1 MPHDTDFDHEHEA
14 LSEADRLEMARYI
27 WSQENVELRTIG
39 IDIGSSTSHLLFAK
53 VVLQRQTQG
62 LSSRFLVVSREVE
75 AHAGID
81 LGDHPLQ
88 FVPVRGRRAEHE
100 VRLNPGEEA

>member
-62 LSSRFLVVSREVE
+62 RVVPESFTHGTSEQRM
-75 AHAGID
+75 AALQRG
-81 LGDHPLQ
+81 LQTGDPAACQ
-88 FVPVRGRRAEHE
+88 F
-100 VRLNPGEEA
+100 